1 MVSVSPHQPALKA
14 FQLFSFE
21 DSVLLQYS
29 IMSQGNW
36 IPMVSRS
43 LKEMNAVYSFQM
55 SGLSTTLCRVPE
67 QSLLLQKPQHLCVL
81 SFSCLAVLTSTDC
94 EPFASTVG
102 WGFLLHYFS
111 CTDSYMAR
119 VCCLFFRVVWEASAL
134 IVYFRIIIVQIC
146 CNTFQLQWLLWKW
159 LWLSEKVFTLII
171 VCDWNTVLNFALMWF
186 PDKELTSCD
195 T

>member
-1 MVSVSPHQPALKA
+1 
-14 FQLFSFE
+14 
-21 DSVLLQYS
+21 
-29 IMSQGNW
+29 
-36 IPMVSRS
+36 
-43 LKEMNAVYSFQM
+43 MNAVYSFQM
-55 SGLSTTLCRVPE
+55 SGHSTTP
-67 QSLLLQKPQHLCVL
+67 
-81 SFSCLAVLTSTDC
+81 SCPRTESTAAKTSKLMCSQFFMPCCFTSTDFD
-94 EPFASTVG
+94 PFTSTVG